1 VVLQLTHSTVVIPM
15 SSMFDL
21 EAERKRLQKETDQS
35 QDEMDRLK
43 ARLDNQEFLTKAPK
57 SVIDK
62 EREKLYTITD
72 RLERLKEQIN
82 KL

>member
-1 VVLQLTHSTVVIPM
+1 M

-21 EAERKRLQKETDQS
+21 EAEKKRLQKEIDQS
-35 QDEMDRLK
+35 QAEMERLK

-62 EREKLYTITD
+62 ESQKLYTITD
-72 RLERLKEQIN
+72 KLERLKEQIG

>member
-1 VVLQLTHSTVVIPM
+1 
-15 SSMFDL
+15 MFDL

>member
-21 EAERKRLQKETDQS
+21 EAERQRLQKETDQS
-35 QDEMDRLK
+35 QNEIARLK

-62 EREKLYTITD
+62 ERQKLYTITD